1 MKDRKKEHH
10 GKETEVTFPTKI
22 IKFNSFKLD
31 FLRILFY
38 SFKFKLLPNTKKK
51 YSQTIH
57 HSPLMSHWKT
67 GSLAAKE

>member
-22 IKFNSFKLD
+22 IKFHSFKLD

-51 YSQTIH
+51 KK
-57 HSPLMSHWKT
+57 L
-67 GSLAAKE
+67 LF